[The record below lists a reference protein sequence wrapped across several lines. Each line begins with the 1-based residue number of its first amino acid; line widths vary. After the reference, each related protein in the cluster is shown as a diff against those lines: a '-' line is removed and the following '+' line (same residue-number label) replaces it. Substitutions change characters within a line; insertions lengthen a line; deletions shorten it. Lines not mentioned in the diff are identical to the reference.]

1 MAKRTGFPTLT
12 KVCSNPARI
21 WAFRVECSL
30 VPDRMIEAMSAAA
43 ISREW
48 VGRFADGRFP
58 LLQWLGGSQATGVFL
73 TELTDHP
80 DLTDHSQRAVI
91 KLIPADFDDVEARV
105 AAWEAATTLSHPNLM
120 KVYTQGRCEID
131 DVPCVYVVTEFADEV
146 LAEILSERPLT
157 TKETRDLLGPA
168 LDALR
173 YLHADGLVHGRLNPS
188 NIMAVGD
195 SLKLTTYGVCPVGAA
210 VISGPP
216 RTVCDAPETEYGP
229 IAPASDV
236 WSLGATLVEVLTKYP
251 PDWNRARAA
260 EPTVPESMPEPFA
273 SIARKCLRSDPA
285 RRITLDE
292 IAARLDPAKS
302 PSRPEE
308 KPATASPQRR
318 RIALP
323 MAIVALVLAGVG
335 IWFALSHRAQPPS
348 TSQQAQNS
356 PVAAPVQTP
365 AQAPAP
371 EPTATP
377 SLTAGPDGTA
387 TTTPAQTTPP
397 ALTTNTPP
405 ATNPAPV
412 AAPVPPPQPAGQAE
426 QAVPATYNLSPAPTT
441 INPAIVNQILPD
453 IIPSAMRTISGTVK
467 VSVRLAV
474 DENGKVTDAALA
486 SAGPSNYFASK
497 SLEAARRWKFK
508 PAQIDGRAA
517 PSNWTL
523 EFQYRRAGIK
533 VVPEQTTP

>member
-1 MAKRTGFPTLT
+1 MRARFQALT
-12 KVCSNPARI
+12 KVSVTQLESALSKLICCLG
-21 WAFRVECSL
+21 F
-30 VPDRMIEAMSAAA
+30 DRMIEVMSEVGVR
-43 ISREW
+43 REW

-58 LLQWLGGSQATGVFL
+58 LLQWLGGSQSTGVFL
-73 TELTDHP
+73 TELADRT
-80 DLTDHSQRAVI
+80 DLTDQSQKAVI
-91 KLIPADFDDVEARV
+91 KLIPAEVEDAEARV
-105 AAWEAATTLSHPNLM
+105 DAWEAATALSHPNLM
-120 KVYTQGRCEID
+120 KVYTHGRCEID
-131 DVPCVYVVTEFADEV
+131 DVSCVYVVTEFADEV

-157 TKETRDLLGPA
+157 TKETRDLLGPV

-173 YLHADGLVHGRLNPS
+173 YLHANGLVHGRLNPS

-195 SLKLTTYGVCPVGAA
+195 SLKLTTYGVCPVDAA

-216 RTVCDAPETEYGP
+216 RTVCDAPETENGS
-229 IAPASDV
+229 ILPASDI

-273 SIARKCLRSDPA
+273 SIARKCLRSDPT

-292 IAARLDPAKS
+292 IAARLEPAKS

-308 KPATASPQRR
+308 KPATASPHRR

-323 MAIVALVLAGVG
+323 TAIVALVLAGVG
-335 IWFALSHRAQPPS
+335 IWFVLSHRVQPPS
-348 TSQQAQNS
+348 AAQQAQNF
-356 PVAAPVQTP
+356 PTATPVQE
-365 AQAPAP
+365 PAP
-371 EPTATP
+371 EPTATASP
-377 SLTAGPDGTA
+377 TATPDETA
-387 TTTPAQTTPP
+387 TTTPAQVTPP
-397 ALTTNTPP
+397 ASTIVTPP
-405 ATNPAPV
+405 ASNPAPV
-412 AAPVPPPQPAGQAE
+412 GAPVPPPQPAAQHQATE
-426 QAVPATYNLSPAPTT
+426 NPAPASAT

-467 VSVRLAV
+467 VSVRLTV
-474 DENGKVTDAALA
+474 DENGIVTDATLA
-486 SAGPSNYFASK
+486 SAGPSNYFAGK
-497 SLEAARRWKFK
+497 SLEAARHWKFK

-523 EFQYRRAGIK
+523 EFQYRRSGIN